1 MEQLLLAS
9 LQQHSPASKFSSQ
22 IMRPNWN
29 LCFDKI
35 GVDAK
40 KANKP
45 TVDAAAAWRC
55 CRAAIP
61 ESEDVQKEE
70 ESHGVSKAFSFV
82 KVGRHTYLGN
92 VGMFRL
98 GWRRSLMEE
107 ILNYG
112 IFFLL
117 RCSLRHK
124 FSYDQA
130 RPQQLPSLA
139 CSVSSLAAHPQFTL
153 LCYW

>member
-22 IMRPNWN
+22 ILRPNGS

-45 TVDAAAAWRC
+45 TVDAVAAWRC

-70 ESHGVSKAFSFV
+70 EEEEEESRGISKAFSFV
-82 KVGRHTYLGN
+82 KN
-92 VGMFRL
+92 QRL
-98 GWRRSLMEE
+98 S
-107 ILNYG
+107 
-112 IFFLL
+112 
-117 RCSLRHK
+117 SLRAAFHETSSSPAK
-124 FSYDQA
+124 FVYPPFIHEGRTTHLSWQCRD
-130 RPQQLPSLA
+130 
-139 CSVSSLAAHPQFTL
+139 V
-153 LCYW
+153 

>member
-22 IMRPNWN
+22 ILRPNGS

-45 TVDAAAAWRC
+45 TVDAVAAWRC
-55 CRAAIP
+55 FPKSSLTWLSCRAAIP

-70 ESHGVSKAFSFV
+70 EEEEESRGISKAFSFV

-92 VGMFRL
+92 VGMSRL
-98 GWRRSLMEE
+98 GGDVVLWKRS
-107 ILNYG
+107 
-112 IFFLL
+112 
-117 RCSLRHK
+117 
-124 FSYDQA
+124 
-130 RPQQLPSLA
+130 
-139 CSVSSLAAHPQFTL
+139 
-153 LCYW
+153 

>member
-22 IMRPNWN
+22 ILRPNGS

-45 TVDAAAAWRC
+45 TVDAVAAWRC
-55 CRAAIP
+55 FPKSSLTWLSCRAAIP

-70 ESHGVSKAFSFV
+70 EEEESRGISKAFSFV

-92 VGMFRL
+92 VGMSRL
-98 GWRRSLMEE
+98 GWRRGLMEE
-107 ILNYG
+107 V
-112 IFFLL
+112 
-117 RCSLRHK
+117 K
-124 FSYDQA
+124 
-130 RPQQLPSLA
+130 
-139 CSVSSLAAHPQFTL
+139 
-153 LCYW
+153 

>member
-22 IMRPNWN
+22 ILRPNGS

-45 TVDAAAAWRC
+45 TVDAVAAWRC

-70 ESHGVSKAFSFV
+70 EEEEEESRGISKAFSFV

-92 VGMFRL
+92 VGMSRL
-98 GWRRSLMEE
+98 GGDVVLWKR
-107 ILNYG
+107 
-112 IFFLL
+112 
-117 RCSLRHK
+117 
-124 FSYDQA
+124 
-130 RPQQLPSLA
+130 
-139 CSVSSLAAHPQFTL
+139 
-153 LCYW
+153 

>member
-22 IMRPNWN
+22 ILRPNGS

-45 TVDAAAAWRC
+45 TVDAVAAWRC
-55 CRAAIP
+55 FPKSSLTWLSCRAAIP

-70 ESHGVSKAFSFV
+70 EEQEESRGISKAFSFV

-92 VGMFRL
+92 VGMSRL
-98 GWRRSLMEE
+98 GWRRGLMEE
-107 ILNYG
+107 V
-112 IFFLL
+112 
-117 RCSLRHK
+117 K
-124 FSYDQA
+124 
-130 RPQQLPSLA
+130 
-139 CSVSSLAAHPQFTL
+139 
-153 LCYW
+153 

>member
-22 IMRPNWN
+22 ILRPNGS

-45 TVDAAAAWRC
+45 TVEAVAAWRC

-70 ESHGVSKAFSFV
+70 EEEEESRGISKAFSFV

-92 VGMFRL
+92 VGMSRL
-98 GWRRSLMEE
+98 GWRRGLMEE
-107 ILNYG
+107 V
-112 IFFLL
+112 
-117 RCSLRHK
+117 K
-124 FSYDQA
+124 
-130 RPQQLPSLA
+130 
-139 CSVSSLAAHPQFTL
+139 
-153 LCYW
+153 